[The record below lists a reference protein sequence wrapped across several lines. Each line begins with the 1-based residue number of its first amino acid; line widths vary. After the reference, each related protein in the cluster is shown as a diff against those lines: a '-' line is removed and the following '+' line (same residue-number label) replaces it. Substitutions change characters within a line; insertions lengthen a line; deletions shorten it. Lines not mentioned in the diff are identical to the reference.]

1 MTENSSVS
9 VTLWIV
15 TAFGITFGMVAA
27 LVLLLV

>member
-1 MTENSSVS
+1 MTENSSES

-15 TAFGITFGMVAA
+15 TAFVITFGMVAA